1 MAGNTAISTTFD
13 RVFSTTHPQVM
24 PKVWDNITTDIPF
37 VHYLAEA
44 GRVRFVEGGS
54 ALDFNVFK
62 ELGNAVGYAS
72 GTSTLTPVSL
82 DPVTRGRYVWK
93 NIALPFKIPGPDLRR
108 NQGPTQIADLMAVV
122 VESVRA
128 SFVEALGGSAVG
140 VWSTADETSEG
151 IVTGI
156 QNIVATNTTDN
167 TAGTTGNIAR
177 SNTWWRNQI
186 GTAITDFSAHG
197 IARMRSA
204 LFAAQRGNET
214 TDLIT
219 MDSTSFQNLLSALTS
234 TFQFNLP
241 MEMRVASTGMLDVG
255 VPGVNFHGALIIK
268 DANCP
273 LGEARGLN
281 TKYVALHVHRNTNL
295 VFSEWVSM
303 LPVGEDALAASALW
317 MGNLVATGLAR
328 HWGLEGANTD

>member
-128 SFVEALGGSAVG
+128 SFA
-140 VWSTADETSEG
+140 EG

-219 MDSTSFQNLLSALTS
+219 MDSTSFQNLLSALT
-234 TFQFNLP
+234 
-241 MEMRVASTGMLDVG
+241 
-255 VPGVNFHGALIIK
+255 
-268 DANCP
+268 
-273 LGEARGLN
+273 
-281 TKYVALHVHRNTNL
+281 
-295 VFSEWVSM
+295 
-303 LPVGEDALAASALW
+303 
-317 MGNLVATGLAR
+317 
-328 HWGLEGANTD
+328 

>member
-128 SFVEALGGSAVG
+128 SFAEALGGSAVG
-140 VWSTADETSEG
+140 VWSTADETSELLYLERRYSSLLKASS
-151 IVTGI
+151 IRPREYKQSAI
-156 QNIVATNTTDN
+156 
-167 TAGTTGNIAR
+167 
-177 SNTWWRNQI
+177 SN
-186 GTAITDFSAHG
+186 
-197 IARMRSA
+197 SA
-204 LFAAQRGNET
+204 LADSFA
-214 TDLIT
+214 
-219 MDSTSFQNLLSALTS
+219 S
-234 TFQFNLP
+234 
-241 MEMRVASTGMLDVG
+241 
-255 VPGVNFHGALIIK
+255 
-268 DANCP
+268 
-273 LGEARGLN
+273 
-281 TKYVALHVHRNTNL
+281 
-295 VFSEWVSM
+295 
-303 LPVGEDALAASALW
+303 
-317 MGNLVATGLAR
+317 
-328 HWGLEGANTD
+328 